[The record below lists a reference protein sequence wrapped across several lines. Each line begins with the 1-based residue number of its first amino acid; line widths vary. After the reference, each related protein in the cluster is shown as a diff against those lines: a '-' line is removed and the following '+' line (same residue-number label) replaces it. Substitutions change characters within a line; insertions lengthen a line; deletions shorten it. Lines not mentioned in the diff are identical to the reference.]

1 MTDNCKLTAK
11 PCPGTLYIVATPIG
25 NLEDLSER
33 GRRILNDVSLIACE
47 DTRHTR
53 KLLNHLQIKKPLTS
67 YYREKEKSKA
77 EVLLNKLHDGLDIA
91 LVSDAGTP
99 GLSDPGSILVQRAR
113 QTNITVTPIPGPS
126 ALTAAISA
134 SGIDEQGFFFGGFPP
149 AKQSGRRSF
158 LKNLVP
164 FPYPLV
170 FYESPHRIKR
180 SLQDCL
186 TIFGD
191 RQAMLFKELTKIH
204 EKCFE
209 GTLSQLLETV
219 KDGIRGELVLIIQ
232 GQSVNS
238 KDKPDNLKELLTWY
252 RKQPDMTLK
261 DAVRRIATDLDL
273 PRNKV
278 YQEALIVWKADD

>member
-1 MTDNCKLTAK
+1 MTTNLK
-11 PCPGTLYIVATPIG
+11 PCSPGTLYIVATPIG
-25 NLEDLSER
+25 NLEDISKRAVRILSE
-33 GRRILNDVSLIACE
+33 VSLIACE
-47 DTRHTR
+47 DTRHTK
-53 KLLNHLQIKKPLTS
+53 KLLNHLEIRTRLTS
-67 YYREKEKSKA
+67 YYREKEREKTKT
-77 EVLLNKLHDGLDIA
+77 LLNKLHDGIDIA

-99 GLSDPGSILVQRAR
+99 GLSDPGSILVQQAR
-113 QTNITVTPIPGPS
+113 LANITVIPIPGPS
-126 ALTAAISA
+126 ALSAAISA

-149 AKQSGRRSF
+149 AKQGSRRAF
-158 LKNLVP
+158 LKNLIP

-204 EKCFE
+204 ERCFT
-209 GTLSQLLETV
+209 GALSQLLEEV

-232 GQSVNS
+232 GHNVSN
-238 KDKPDNLKELLTWY
+238 KGKPDNLQELLTWY

-261 DAVRRIATDLDL
+261 VAVQRIATDLDI

-278 YQEALIVWKADD
+278 YQQALIVWKAAD